1 MDAGCLASAWALA
14 VQWRFGDQRGHIDET
29 AYFWVGVYL
38 TIAALVAFYILE
50 LYDLRYRP
58 LTHQLPRLIYGA
70 GAAVASLLIGMFFVR
85 YVELSRLTLIYYLV
99 LVLVLVPAVRLVA
112 LMVARGLFRR
122 GFATVNCLVLGRT
135 PQVETVKAYLADH
148 PELRYRVIPETPE
161 VAAAVHSVQQGKLD
175 PHILRQLSRV
185 LQEWDV
191 RAIVLPEYDREQLKD
206 LIQLCEESYAEIF
219 VIPDVAALLEGAV
232 EVERMGNIPIL
243 KVRPVRIFGWQG
255 KLKRLM
261 DVVVAAM
268 ALVVLVPVFVLI
280 AVGIRLDSQGPVLF
294 RHKRLGLA
302 GRPFFVLKFR
312 TMVPDA
318 AQRLQRYLEENPTA
332 RAEFAAEYKLR
343 DDPRVTRL
351 GKFLRRTSLDELP
364 QLWNV
369 LVGEMS
375 LVGPRPIVPEE
386 LSKYGDYGRYLLRV
400 PPGMTGLWQVN
411 GRNDLSYDER
421 IRLDMYY
428 IHNWSL
434 WLDLVILVRTIPAV
448 LARRGAY

>member
-1 MDAGCLASAWALA
+1 
-14 VQWRFGDQRGHIDET
+14 
-29 AYFWVGVYL
+29 
-38 TIAALVAFYILE
+38 
-50 LYDLRYRP
+50 
-58 LTHQLPRLIYGA
+58 
-70 GAAVASLLIGMFFVR
+70 
-85 YVELSRLTLIYYLV
+85 
-99 LVLVLVPAVRLVA
+99 
-112 LMVARGLFRR
+112 
-122 GFATVNCLVLGRT
+122 
-135 PQVETVKAYLADH
+135 
-148 PELRYRVIPETPE
+148 
-161 VAAAVHSVQQGKLD
+161 
-175 PHILRQLSRV
+175 HILRQLSRV